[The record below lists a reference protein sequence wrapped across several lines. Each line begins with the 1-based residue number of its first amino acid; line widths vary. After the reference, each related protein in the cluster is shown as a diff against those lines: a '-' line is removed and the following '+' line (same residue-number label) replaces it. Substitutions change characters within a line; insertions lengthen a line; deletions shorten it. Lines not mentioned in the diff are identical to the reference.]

1 MTVRPFFGLVTAGFF
16 MWNFALPPPVVLGMV
31 MEADRAHLNNSL
43 KVTAGATV
51 FDGDRFSTEAG
62 GVLFLRGGKALLE
75 LAQESE
81 VMVRSKPDGARGLE
95 AELGKGTLHFHV
107 VGTDELG
114 ILAEGAR
121 ICPATEAPTVG
132 RVSIN
137 GVKDLRVYA
146 THGSVQFS
154 YRGETETIGEGG
166 SYRVVLDPS
175 EDDAKNKGPHKPA
188 RQPKTF
194 LFIAIVGGAV
204 GAGVGIYESH
214 RHKHMESPDR
224 P

>member
-1 MTVRPFFGLVTAGFF
+1 MSVRPFFSLVTAGFF
-16 MWNFALPPPVVLGMV
+16 VWNSALARPAVLGMV
-31 MEADRAHLNNSL
+31 IEADRAHINNSL

-51 FDGDRFSTEAG
+51 FNGDRFSTEAG
-62 GVLFLRGGKALLE
+62 GVLFLRGGKAMLE

-81 VMVRSKPDGARGLE
+81 VMVRSKPDGARGLQ
-95 AELGKGTLHFHV
+95 AELGKGTLNFHV

-121 ICPATEAPTVG
+121 IRPATEAPTVG

-137 GVKDLRVYA
+137 GMKDLRVYA
-146 THGSVQFS
+146 THGVVQFS
-154 YRGETETIGEGG
+154 YRGETETIADGE
-166 SYRVVLDPS
+166 SYRVILDPP
-175 EDDAKNKGPHKPA
+175 EKDAKNKGPNKAA
-188 RQPKTF
+188 RQQKAF

-214 RHKHMESPDR
+214 RHKHVESPDR